1 MIFFFALICCC
12 DGFGFALYAV
22 VIRSSQAKTNAH
34 DCELDELSY
43 STLQSVPDHPQL
55 NSSVHFF

>member
-1 MIFFFALICCC
+1 MIFFFALFCCC
-12 DGFGFALYAV
+12 DGFGFALYTV
-22 VIRSSQAKTNAH
+22 VIRLSQAKTNAH

-43 STLQSVPDHPQL
+43 STLQSVPDHRQL